1 MILHKWGN
9 RFLMM
14 KRKKNLDYYII
25 ENESQMI
32 VVRTLRM
39 ATKRF
44 KETINLNPEST
55 LKKMRQ
61 MTFSEFLQTRS
72 NNKQVMVEE

>member
-1 MILHKWGN
+1 MVT
-9 RFLMM
+9 
-14 KRKKNLDYYII
+14 KKNLNYYVI
-25 ENESQMI
+25 ETESQML
-32 VVRTLRM
+32 VVRTLRK

-44 KETINLNPEST
+44 KELEKLNPEAT

-61 MTFSEFLQTRS
+61 MTFSEFLQTRG

>member
-1 MILHKWGN
+1 
-9 RFLMM
+9 MM

-32 VVRTLRM
+32 VFRTIRM
-39 ATKRF
+39 AKKRF

-61 MTFSEFLQTRS
+61 MTFSEFLQTRG